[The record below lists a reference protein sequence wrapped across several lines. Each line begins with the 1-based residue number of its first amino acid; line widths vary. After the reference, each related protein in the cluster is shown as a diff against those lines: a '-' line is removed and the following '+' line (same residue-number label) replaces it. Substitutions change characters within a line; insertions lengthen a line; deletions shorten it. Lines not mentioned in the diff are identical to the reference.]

1 MYTNHTYTYT
11 ILLIR
16 IYTQSHRTKELLD
29 KFEQHDINASLNTL
43 FADSK
48 YIYMG
53 LYINVYIYI
62 YIYIYIWNCIRVG
75 DCVYAE
81 LYPYTLDI
89 LTYYP
94 TLYTVHYIQIN
105 TPYTIYTITIPTY
118 AIYYTLYNM

>member
-11 ILLIR
+11 
-16 IYTQSHRTKELLD
+16 HRTKELLD

-53 LYINVYIYI
+53 LYINVCI

-118 AIYYTLYNM
+118 VIYYTLYNM